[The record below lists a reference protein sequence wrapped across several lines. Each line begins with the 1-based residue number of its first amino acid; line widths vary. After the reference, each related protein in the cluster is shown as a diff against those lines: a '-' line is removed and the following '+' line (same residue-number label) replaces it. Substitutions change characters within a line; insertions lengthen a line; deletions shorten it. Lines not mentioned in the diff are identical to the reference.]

1 MKGFSIFLLIVAF
14 FAAVYFGL
22 ISLVGKTMKDQPTA
36 DVSETTSA
44 WQTESQKNRD
54 LQQQQRDLV
63 EQRKERMRDLGHR

>member
-1 MKGFSIFLLIVAF
+1 MFLVIVAF

-22 ISLVGKTMKDQPTA
+22 ISLVGKTMKERPTA

-44 WQTESQKNRD
+44 WQTQSQKNRD
-54 LQQQQRDLV
+54 LQEQQRDLV